1 MQQEE
6 ATLVVEAMGEALS
19 KEFIVASEIRH
30 ANRNNEKIWFS
41 KLVDILKPI
50 MSKVTVAKSIDTLF
64 DWNIVKGEY
73 GETTP
78 GHAGRL
84 LKVTNESKDKMNVV
98 YEEYWAPYRDSKLGL
113 NDE

>member
-1 MQQEE
+1 MG
-6 ATLVVEAMGEALS
+6 EAMGEVLS

-30 ANRNNEKIWFS
+30 ANRNNERIWFS

-73 GETTP
+73 GETTS

-84 LKVTNESKDKMNVV
+84 LKITNESKDKMNAV

-113 NDE
+113 KHE

>member
-1 MQQEE
+1 MAETMSE
-6 ATLVVEAMGEALS
+6 VLS
-19 KEFIVASEIRH
+19 REFIVASEIQH
-30 ANRNNEKIWFS
+30 ANINNEKIWFS

-84 LKVTNESKDKMNVV
+84 LKITNESKNKMNSI
-98 YEEYWAPYRDSKLGL
+98 YEEYWAPYRDLKLGPKT
-113 NDE
+113 

>member
-1 MQQEE
+1 MG
-6 ATLVVEAMGEALS
+6 EAMGEVLS

-73 GETTP
+73 GETTS

-84 LKVTNESKDKMNVV
+84 LKITNESKDKMNAV
-98 YEEYWAPYRDSKLGL
+98 YEEYWAPYRDLKLGL
-113 NDE
+113 KHE